1 MNGSLL
7 LSFGMPFA
15 LKLAMRPMSLYESGD
30 STGEVSLKDLFD
42 GSDRYRLIMSNE
54 YHNGNISHTNSTPLN
69 SEKEYSY
76 IVKARWTLP
85 RFYNQLFFLLLICLY
100 QYG

>member
-15 LKLAMRPMSLYESGD
+15 LKSAMRPMSLYESGD

-42 GSDRYRLIMSNE
+42 GVKDIDGASELGIDRLAFVPRLPFV
-54 YHNGNISHTNSTPLN
+54 PLIPL
-69 SEKEYSY
+69 SVFVIFVSS
-76 IVKARWTLP
+76 RMH
-85 RFYNQLFFLLLICLY
+85 
-100 QYG
+100 